1 MNKLT
6 KIGFT
11 ALTTT
16 LVASSAYAADLSVTG
31 SASIAYSGL
40 DNTNN
45 SSPYSMGDSINFVG
59 SGELDNGMTVQ
70 VQYELDFATGTS
82 TNFDDMGITIGL
94 ADGLGTVKFSGKSI
108 RAGGAG
114 TVQYIIPTANTP
126 VYEAANEA
134 TAVDNGLVVSTSGEN
149 QSGMWGYANSIA
161 GIDYSVGFN
170 PTNSTTTAN
179 LNPGSEVSIGLS
191 YNTPIEGLRVVAGLM
206 TDDNIADNSTY
217 GVSYSYGPVV
227 VAYQTTEVDYDSA
240 QGSADQDAS
249 HMGISFAVNEN
260 LTISG
265 GIQEVDITGSTLN
278 EENSGVALSYTMGS
292 ITLSAQRNKLE
303 NGSGTAANDVSVNMV
318 GLSFAF

>member
-6 KIGFT
+6 KVGLT

-31 SASIAYSGL
+31 SASIAYTGL
-40 DNTNN
+40 DNTNTT
-45 SSPYSMGDSINFVG
+45 SPYSMGDSINFVG
-59 SGELDNGMTVQ
+59 SGELDNGMTVTFS
-70 VQYELDFATGTS
+70 YELDNGAT
-82 TNFDDMGITIGL
+82 DDMGITIGL
-94 ADGLGTVKFSGKSI
+94 ADGLGTVKFSGNSV

-114 TVQYIIPTANTP
+114 TVQDIIPTAYTP
-126 VYEAANEA
+126 VYENANETA
-134 TAVDNGLVVSTSGEN
+134 GAVDNGLAVSTSGEN
-149 QSGMWGYANSIA
+149 QTGMWGYANSVA
-161 GIDYSVGFN
+161 GLDFSIGFN
-170 PTNSTTTAN
+170 PTNSTTTAD
-179 LNPGSEVSIGLS
+179 LNPGSETSIGLS
-191 YNTPIEGLRVVAGLM
+191 YNAPVEGLRVVAGFM
-206 TDDNIADNSTY
+206 SDDNISDNSTY

-227 VAYQTTEVDYDSA
+227 VAYQKTEVDYDSA
-240 QGSADQDAS
+240 QGSADQDAE

-278 EENSGVALSYTMGS
+278 EENSGIAVSYTMGS

-303 NGSGTAANDVSVNMV
+303 NGSGTAANDVTANMV

>member
-6 KIGFT
+6 KVGLT

-45 SSPYSMGDSINFVG
+45 TSPYSMGDSINFVG
-59 SGELDNGMTVQ
+59 SGELDNGMTVTFS
-70 VQYELDFATGTS
+70 YELDNGAT
-82 TNFDDMGITIGL
+82 DDMGITIGL
-94 ADGLGTVKFSGKSI
+94 ADGMGTVKFSGNSV

-114 TVQYIIPTANTP
+114 TIQDIIPTANTP

-170 PTNSTTTAN
+170 PTNSTTAPDS
-179 LNPGSEVSIGLS
+179 LNTGSEVSIGLS
-191 YNTPIEGLRVVAGLM
+191 YNAPLEGLRVVAGFM
-206 TDDNIADNSTY
+206 SDDNIADNSTY

-240 QGSADQDAS
+240 TALADQDAS
-249 HMGISFAVNEN
+249 HMGISVAINES
-260 LTISG
+260 LSVSAGLQEIDIS
-265 GIQEVDITGSTLN
+265 GSTLN
-278 EENSGVALSYTMGS
+278 EENYGVAVSYTMGS
-292 ITLSAQRNKLE
+292 VTLSAQRNVVE
-303 NGSGTAANDVSVNMV
+303 NAGGATGDVGANMV

>member
-6 KIGFT
+6 KVGLT

-31 SASIAYSGL
+31 SASIAYTGL
-40 DNTNN
+40 DNTDNT
-45 SSPYSMGDSINFVG
+45 SPYSMGDSINFVG
-59 SGELDNGMTVQ
+59 SGELDNGMTVTFS
-70 VQYELDFATGTS
+70 YELDNGAT
-82 TNFDDMGITIGL
+82 DDMGITIGL
-94 ADGLGTVKFSGKSI
+94 ADGLGTVKFSGNSV

-114 TVQYIIPTANTP
+114 TIQDIIPTAYTP
-126 VYEAANEA
+126 VYENANETA
-134 TAVDNGLVVSTSGEN
+134 GAVDNGLAVSTSGEN
-149 QSGMWGYANSIA
+149 QTGMWGYANSVA
-161 GIDYSVGFN
+161 GLDFSIGFN

-179 LNPGSEVSIGLS
+179 LNPGSETSIGLS
-191 YNTPIEGLRVVAGLM
+191 YNAPVEGLRVVAGFM
-206 TDDNIADNSTY
+206 SDDNISDNSTY

-227 VAYQTTEVDYDSA
+227 VAYQKTEVDYDSA
-240 QGSADQDAS
+240 QGSADQDAE

-278 EENSGVALSYTMGS
+278 EENSGIAVSYTMGS

-303 NGSGTAANDVSVNMV
+303 NGSGTAANDVTANMV

>member
-40 DNTNN
+40 DNTDNT
-45 SSPYSMGDSINFVG
+45 SPYSMGDSINFVG
-59 SGELDNGMTVQ
+59 SGELDNGMTVTLAIEYDDS
-70 VQYELDFATGTS
+70 VI
-82 TNFDDMGITIGL
+82 DDMGITIGL
-94 ADGLGTVKFSGKSI
+94 ADGMGTVKFSGNSV

-114 TVQYIIPTANTP
+114 TVQDIIPTAYTP
-126 VYEAANEA
+126 IYEAANETA
-134 TAVDNGLVVSTSGEN
+134 GAVDNGLAVSTSGEN

-161 GIDYSVGFN
+161 GVDYSIGFN

-179 LNPGSEVSIGLS
+179 LNPGSETSVGLS
-191 YNTPIEGLRVVAGLM
+191 YNTPLEGLRVVAGFM
-206 TDDNIADNSTY
+206 ADDNISDNSTY

-227 VAYQTTEVDYDSA
+227 VAYQKTEVDYDSA
-240 QGSADQDAS
+240 QGSADQDAE

-260 LTISG
+260 LTVSA
-265 GIQEVDITGSTLN
+265 GIQEIDITGSTLN

-303 NGSGTAANDVSVNMV
+303 NGSGTAANDVTVNMV

>member
-6 KIGFT
+6 KVGFT

-45 SSPYSMGDSINFVG
+45 TSPYSMGDSINFVG
-59 SGELDNGMTVQ
+59 SGELDNGMTVTFS
-70 VQYELDFATGTS
+70 YELDNGAT
-82 TNFDDMGITIGL
+82 DDMGITIGL
-94 ADGLGTVKFSGKSI
+94 ADGMGTVKFSGNSV

-114 TVQYIIPTANTP
+114 TIQDIIPNANTP
-126 VYEAANEA
+126 VYEN
-134 TAVDNGLVVSTSGEN
+134 TNAVDNGLVVSTSGEN
-149 QSGMWGYANSIA
+149 QAGMWGYANSIA
-161 GIDYSVGFN
+161 GIDYSIGFN

-179 LNPGSEVSIGLS
+179 LNQGSETSIGLS
-191 YNTPIEGLRVVAGLM
+191 YNTPLEGLRVVAGFM
-206 TDDNIADNSTY
+206 TDSKISDNSTY

-240 QGSADQDAS
+240 AATALSKADQDAT
-249 HMGISFAVNEN
+249 HMGISVAINEN

>member
-6 KIGFT
+6 KVGLT

-31 SASIAYSGL
+31 SASIAYTGL
-40 DNTNN
+40 DNTDNT
-45 SSPYSMGDSINFVG
+45 SPYSMGDSINFVG
-59 SGELDNGMTVQ
+59 SGELDNGMTVTFS
-70 VQYELDFATGTS
+70 YELDNGAT
-82 TNFDDMGITIGL
+82 DDMGITIGL
-94 ADGLGTVKFSGKSI
+94 ADGLGTVKFSGNSV

-114 TVQYIIPTANTP
+114 TVQDIIPTAYTP
-126 VYEAANEA
+126 VYENANETA
-134 TAVDNGLVVSTSGEN
+134 GAVDNGLAVSTSGEN
-149 QSGMWGYANSIA
+149 QTGMWGYANSIA
-161 GIDYSVGFN
+161 GVDFSIGFN
-170 PTNSTTTAN
+170 PTNSTTTAS
-179 LNPGSEVSIGLS
+179 LNPGSETSIGLS
-191 YNTPIEGLRVVAGLM
+191 YNAPVEGLRVVAGFM
-206 TDDNIADNSTY
+206 SDDNISDNSTY

-227 VAYQTTEVDYDSA
+227 VAYQKTEVDYDSA
-240 QGSADQDAS
+240 QGSADQDAE

-278 EENSGVALSYTMGS
+278 EENSGIALSYTMGS

-303 NGSGTAANDVSVNMV
+303 NGSGTAANDVTANMV

>member
-6 KIGFT
+6 KVGLT

-31 SASIAYSGL
+31 SASIAYTGL
-40 DNTNN
+40 DNTNTT
-45 SSPYSMGDSINFVG
+45 SPYSMGDSINFVG
-59 SGELDNGMTVQ
+59 SGELDNGMTVTFS
-70 VQYELDFATGTS
+70 YELDNGAT
-82 TNFDDMGITIGL
+82 DDMGITIGL
-94 ADGLGTVKFSGKSI
+94 ADGLGTVKFSGNSV

-114 TVQYIIPTANTP
+114 TVQDIIPTAYTP
-126 VYEAANEA
+126 VYENANETA
-134 TAVDNGLVVSTSGEN
+134 GAVDNGLAVSTSGEN
-149 QSGMWGYANSIA
+149 QTGMWGYANSVA
-161 GIDYSVGFN
+161 GVDFSIGFN
-170 PTNSTTTAN
+170 PTNSTTTAD
-179 LNPGSEVSIGLS
+179 LNPGSETSIGLS
-191 YNTPIEGLRVVAGLM
+191 YNAPVEGLRVVAGFM
-206 TDDNIADNSTY
+206 SDDNISDNSTY

-227 VAYQTTEVDYDSA
+227 VAYQKTEVDYDSA
-240 QGSADQDAS
+240 QGSADQDAE

-278 EENSGVALSYTMGS
+278 EENSGIAVSYTMGS

-303 NGSGTAANDVSVNMV
+303 NGSGTAANDVTANMV

>member
-6 KIGFT
+6 KVGLT

-31 SASIAYSGL
+31 SASIAYTSVGG
-40 DNTNN
+40 TNQT
-45 SSPYSMGDSINFVG
+45 SPYSMGDSINFVG
-59 SGELDNGMTVQ
+59 SGELDNGMTVTFS
-70 VQYELDFATGTS
+70 YELDNGAT
-82 TNFDDMGITIGL
+82 DDMGITIGL
-94 ADGLGTVKFSGKSI
+94 ADGMGTVKFSGNSV

-114 TVQYIIPTANTP
+114 TIQDIIPTANTP
-126 VYEAANEA
+126 VYEN
-134 TAVDNGLVVSTSGEN
+134 TNAVDNGLVVSTSGEN
-149 QSGMWGYANSIA
+149 QAGMWGYANSIA
-161 GIDYSVGFN
+161 GIDYSIGFN
-170 PTNSTTTAN
+170 PVNGTTTAN

-191 YNTPIEGLRVVAGLM
+191 YNTPLEGLRVVAGFM
-206 TDDNIADNSTY
+206 TDDNISDNSTY

-249 HMGISFAVNEN
+249 HMGISVAINEN
-260 LTISG
+260 LTVSG

>member
-6 KIGFT
+6 KVGLT

-31 SASIAYSGL
+31 SASIAYTGL
-40 DNTNN
+40 DNTDNT
-45 SSPYSMGDSINFVG
+45 SPYSMGDSINFVG
-59 SGELDNGMTVQ
+59 SGELDNGMTVTFS
-70 VQYELDFATGTS
+70 YELDNGAT
-82 TNFDDMGITIGL
+82 DDMGITIGL
-94 ADGLGTVKFSGKSI
+94 ADGLGTVKFSGNSV

-114 TVQYIIPTANTP
+114 TVQDIIPTAYTP
-126 VYEAANEA
+126 VYENANETA
-134 TAVDNGLVVSTSGEN
+134 GAVDNGLAVSTSGEN
-149 QSGMWGYANSIA
+149 QTGMWGYANSVA
-161 GIDYSVGFN
+161 GLDFSIGFN
-170 PTNSTTTAN
+170 PTNSTTTAS
-179 LNPGSEVSIGLS
+179 LNPGSETSIGLS
-191 YNTPIEGLRVVAGLM
+191 YNAPVEGLRVVAGFM
-206 TDDNIADNSTY
+206 SDDNISDNSTY

-227 VAYQTTEVDYDSA
+227 VAYQKTEVDYDSA
-240 QGSADQDAS
+240 QGSADQDAE

-278 EENSGVALSYTMGS
+278 EENSGIAVSYTMGS

-303 NGSGTAANDVSVNMV
+303 NGSGTAANDVTANMV

>member
-6 KIGFT
+6 KVGLT

-31 SASIAYSGL
+31 SASIAYTGL
-40 DNTNN
+40 DNTDNT
-45 SSPYSMGDSINFVG
+45 SPYSMGDSINFVG
-59 SGELDNGMTVQ
+59 SGELDNGMTVTFS
-70 VQYELDFATGTS
+70 YELDNGAT
-82 TNFDDMGITIGL
+82 DDMGITIGL
-94 ADGLGTVKFSGKSI
+94 ADGLGTVKFSGNSV

-114 TVQYIIPTANTP
+114 TVQDIIPTAYTP
-126 VYEAANEA
+126 VYENADEA
-134 TAVDNGLVVSTSGEN
+134 TAVDNGLAVSTSGEN
-149 QSGMWGYANSIA
+149 QTGMWGYANSIA
-161 GIDYSVGFN
+161 GIDYSIGFN

-179 LNPGSEVSIGLS
+179 LNPGSETSIGLS
-191 YNTPIEGLRVVAGLM
+191 YNAPVEGLRVVAGFM
-206 TDDNIADNSTY
+206 SDDNISDNSTY

-227 VAYQTTEVDYDSA
+227 VAYQKTEVDYDSA
-240 QGSADQDAS
+240 QGSADQDAE

-278 EENSGVALSYTMGS
+278 EENSGIAVSYTMGS

-303 NGSGTAANDVSVNMV
+303 NGSGTAANDVTANMV

>member
-6 KIGFT
+6 KVGLT

-31 SASIAYSGL
+31 SASIAYTGL

-45 SSPYSMGDSINFVG
+45 TSPYSMGDSINFVG
-59 SGELDNGMTVQ
+59 SGELDNGMTVTFS
-70 VQYELDFATGTS
+70 YELDDGAT
-82 TNFDDMGITIGL
+82 DDMGITIGL
-94 ADGLGTVKFSGKSI
+94 ADGLGTVRFSGNSV

-114 TVQYIIPTANTP
+114 TVQDIIPTANTP
-126 VYEAANEA
+126 VYEAANE
-134 TAVDNGLVVSTSGEN
+134 TGTTGVDNGLAVSTSGEN
-149 QSGMWGYANSIA
+149 QAGMWGYANSIA
-161 GIDYSVGFN
+161 GLDFSIGFN
-170 PTNSTTTAN
+170 PTNSTTTAS
-179 LNPGSEVSIGLS
+179 LNPGSETSVGLS
-191 YNTPIEGLRVVAGLM
+191 YNTPLEGLRVVAGFM
-206 TDDNIADNSTY
+206 ADDNISDNSTY

-227 VAYQTTEVDYDSA
+227 VAYQKTEVDYDTA
-240 QGSADQDAS
+240 QGSADQDAE

-292 ITLSAQRNKLE
+292 ITLTAQRNKLE
-303 NGSGTAANDVSVNMV
+303 NGSGTAANDVTANMV